1 MNLNL
6 DADLARRMAAPG
18 DVEAA
23 LEAAKAEYRRL
34 AALGSEDKDWPVT
47 GWFHCAEAAQQLDL
61 IKEKAAEIREN
72 AEVFVLVGVGGSNQA
87 ARALIEAVKK
97 PGGPAI
103 VYAGNTLS
111 AHGVAEVLKAIEGKS
126 VYIDVIA
133 KNFETLEPGSH
144 YRVLRAAMA
153 KRYSKEEMA
162 KRVILTGTVGSRLEE
177 IAKENGCTFLHFPRR
192 VGGRYSAFTP
202 VALLPLAVAGLD
214 VDAYLAGGLAM
225 EEELAKTEGGLAA
238 EYAAVRYALYRRG
251 FQVEMLT
258 AFEPRLFWAEQ
269 WWKQLFGE
277 SEGKEHKGI
286 FPASAIF
293 STDLH
298 SLGQYIQQGERSL
311 FETVVTFAQPK
322 RDLVIEATADNE
334 DGLNFL
340 AGKHMSEVNRKA
352 FEGTVLAH
360 TDGGVPNILLDVD
373 KMDEYNLGWL
383 IYFLE
388 KACGISGYVLG
399 VNPFDQPGVES
410 YKLNMFAL
418 MGKPGYEERRAEL
431 ENRINF

>member
-47 GWFHCAEAAQQLDL
+47 GWFHCAEAAD
-61 IKEKAAEIREN
+61 
-72 AEVFVLVGVGGSNQA
+72 VFVLVGVGGSNQA
-87 ARALIEAVKK
+87 ARAVIESVKK

-103 VYAGNTLS
+103 LYAGNTLS
-111 AHGVAEVLKAIEGKS
+111 AHGVAQTLEAIEGKS

-162 KRVILTGTVGSRLEE
+162 RRVVLTGTVGSRLEE
-177 IAKENGCTFLHFPRR
+177 IAKENGCTFLPFPRR

-214 VDAYLAGGLAM
+214 VDAYLAGGLDM
-225 EEELAKTEGGLAA
+225 ERQLAAAEGGLAA

-258 AFEPRLFWAEQ
+258 AFEPRLYWAEQ

-277 SEGKEHKGI
+277 SEGKEKKGML
-286 FPASAIF
+286 PASMIN
-293 STDLH
+293 SEDLH
-298 SLGQYIQQGERSL
+298 SMGQYMQDGLR
-311 FETVVTFAQPK
+311 FMTETFLAVDDPGASV
-322 RDLVIEATADNE
+322 VIEPDPDFGDGFDYLDGMDFANINRAAEKATIQ
-334 DGLNFL
+334 
-340 AGKHMSEVNRKA
+340 
-352 FEGTVLAH
+352 AH
-360 TDGGVPNILLDVD
+360 AAGGVPCIQLRLPRLDEETYGR
-373 KMDEYNLGWL
+373 MY
-383 IYFLE
+383 YFFMM
-388 KACGISGYVLG
+388 ACAIS
-399 VNPFDQPGVES
+399 
-410 YKLNMFAL
+410 
-418 MGKPGYEERRAEL
+418 GKPGELPAARR
-431 ENRINF
+431 

>member
-61 IKEKAAEIREN
+61 IKEKAAEIRQN

-103 VYAGNTLS
+103 LYAGNTLS

-277 SEGKEHKGI
+277 SEGKEKKGML
-286 FPASAIF
+286 PASMIN
-293 STDLH
+293 SEDLH
-298 SLGQYIQQGERSL
+298 SMGQYMQEGKRVLIETFLMVDDPGAELIVQPDKDFGDRFDYLDGMDFANINRAAEKATIQ
-311 FETVVTFAQPK
+311 
-322 RDLVIEATADNE
+322 
-334 DGLNFL
+334 
-340 AGKHMSEVNRKA
+340 
-352 FEGTVLAH
+352 AH
-360 TDGGVPNILLDVD
+360 DAGGVPCIQLRLPRLDEETYGR
-373 KMDEYNLGWL
+373 MY
-383 IYFLE
+383 YFFMM
-388 KACGISGYVLG
+388 ACAISGKLLG
-399 VNPFDQPGVES
+399 VDPFDQNGVEE
-410 YKLNMFAL
+410 YKRSMFSAL
-418 MGKPGYEERRAEL
+418 GKPK
-431 ENRINF
+431 N